1 MNRSASNAAY
11 RVSVFTRPT
20 NAASFASLP
29 VNMIQ
34 GSYSELGLIE
44 SAAASHDVVIN
55 AGTSDDLMLTKT
67 INKGLAASRA
77 KGKKAVLV
85 HVSGT
90 QLIEGPPTGT
100 FDKNVPIYDVCQ

>member
-1 MNRSASNAAY
+1 
-11 RVSVFTRPT
+11 
-20 NAASFASLP
+20 
-29 VNMIQ
+29 MIQ